1 MARSFKR
8 PDEAAMQRVFA
19 RTSGGAAEVVLRLA
33 WLQGLHRAEITAL
46 RWDQV
51 DFAGRALLLPDRTIP
66 LDPSAE
72 ACLRAWYVRCAGNPE
87 CVAVSDRDQTPMRP
101 ESVSRLAR
109 QALNSEG
116 LALSL
121 LDLRRDFILRQ
132 IEAHGWSYA
141 AQVSGVAAAALREE
155 FLPRLRAANTLPEAP
170 KVGRDEREYL
180 LWRIIQQEGSSPAG
194 LAIWLCWQLGL
205 QPGEIAALTWD
216 QVDFAAGV
224 LRLPGREIDMGIR
237 LRRMLQEARQRR
249 KDPAEPQV
257 LTAPGTGRPMDQ
269 SRISVVTRTAMIRG
283 GLEGFSLRSLTA
295 WAKEQRVNRALT
307 EQAEGQGWLERADV
321 VRLLGVSPRTAW
333 THLDRM
339 AREGRLVKTGARY
352 YPAGRAASPAEQ
364 PEILRD
370 YLKAH
375 GTCRRQDVTR
385 LLGIAPHQ
393 ATHLLQGLVRGGV
406 LVREGKT
413 YRLPPENKNHTS

>member
-8 PDEAAMQRVFA
+8 PDEAAMQRIFA

-51 DFAGRALLLPDRTIP
+51 DFAGGALLLPDRTIP

-121 LDLRRDFILRQ
+121 LALRRDFILRQ

-180 LWRIIQQEGSSPAG
+180 LWRIVQQEGSSPAG
-194 LAIWLCWQLGL
+194 LALWMGWQLRM
-205 QPGEIAALTWD
+205 QPGEIAGLTWD
-216 QVDFAAGV
+216 RVDFARNL
-224 LRLPGREIDMGIR
+224 LRLPGGEVSMGSR
-237 LRRMLQEARQRR
+237 LRHMLSETLARR
-249 KDPAEPQV
+249 KDPAEERVFTSP
-257 LTAPGTGRPMDQ
+257 ATGRPMERGD
-269 SRISVVTRTAMIRG
+269 AM
-283 GLEGFSLRSLTA
+283 
-295 WAKEQRVNRALT
+295 
-307 EQAEGQGWLERADV
+307 
-321 VRLLGVSPRTAW
+321 RLLGVSRTA
-333 THLDRM
+333 
-339 AREGRLVKTGARY
+339 ARQQLLRLREAGVLVRVGERY
-352 YPAGRAASPAEQ
+352 YPAGAVTPPSGFSQAAECFPGTGDADPAAAGGAGEL
-364 PEILRD
+364 ILT
-370 YLKAH
+370 
-375 GTCRRQDVTR
+375 GRRYT
-385 LLGIAPHQ
+385 LPK
-393 ATHLLQGLVRGGV
+393 
-406 LVREGKT
+406 GK
-413 YRLPPENKNHTS
+413 

>member
-8 PDEAAMQRVFA
+8 PDEADMQRVFA

-141 AQVSGVAAAALREE
+141 AQVSGVAAAALRE
-155 FLPRLRAANTLPEAP
+155 
-170 KVGRDEREYL
+170 
-180 LWRIIQQEGSSPAG
+180 
-194 LAIWLCWQLGL
+194 
-205 QPGEIAALTWD
+205 
-216 QVDFAAGV
+216 AGV
-224 LRLPGREIDMGIR
+224 L
-237 LRRMLQEARQRR
+237 
-249 KDPAEPQV
+249 V
-257 LTAPGTGRPMDQ
+257 
-269 SRISVVTRTAMIRG
+269 
-283 GLEGFSLRSLTA
+283 
-295 WAKEQRVNRALT
+295 RVG
-307 EQAEGQGWLERADV
+307 E
-321 VRLLGVSPRTAW
+321 
-333 THLDRM
+333 
-339 AREGRLVKTGARY
+339 RY
-352 YPAGRAASPAEQ
+352 YPAGAVTPPEEQ
-364 PEILRD
+364 LAVIQTYLRE
-370 YLKAH
+370 H
-375 GTCRRQDVTR
+375 GSGRRQDFLR
-385 LLGIAPHQ
+385 LLNVSPA
-393 ATHLLQGLVRGGV
+393 QGTQILWRLTARGELILTGRRYT
-406 LVREGKT
+406 LPKGK
-413 YRLPPENKNHTS
+413 